1 MTVKEGRLESI
12 EFLRHD
18 NGKGGKAE
26 AMIEEMVRNN
36 DSEVDL
42 VSGATVSSICIR
54 SAARNALAQGRR
66 KYKKDGSLGLR
77 LSVILHKAYFV

>member
-12 EFLRHD
+12 ELLRHD
-18 NGKGGKAE
+18 NGKGGKVE

-54 SAARNALAQGRR
+54 SAVRNALAQGRR
-66 KYKKDGSLGLR
+66 K
-77 LSVILHKAYFV
+77 

>member
-12 EFLRHD
+12 EFHRHD

-36 DSEVDL
+36 DSEVDM
-42 VSGATVSSICIR
+42 VSGTTVSSICIR
-54 SAARNALAQGRR
+54 SAVRNALAQGRR
-66 KYKKDGSLGLR
+66 YRNKKRRKPGPPSFC
-77 LSVILHKAYFV
+77 HPA

>member
-12 EFLRHD
+12 EILRHE
-18 NGKGGKAE
+18 NGKGKKAE

-42 VSGATVSSICIR
+42 VSGATVSSICTR
-54 SAARNALAQGRR
+54 RAVRNALAQGRR
-66 KYKKDGSLGLR
+66 
-77 LSVILHKAYFV
+77 

>member
-12 EFLRHD
+12 EILRHE
-18 NGKGGKAE
+18 NGKGKRAKA
-26 AMIEEMVRNN
+26 IVDDMVWNN

-54 SAARNALAQGRR
+54 SAVRNALAQGRR
-66 KYKKDGSLGLR
+66 
-77 LSVILHKAYFV
+77 